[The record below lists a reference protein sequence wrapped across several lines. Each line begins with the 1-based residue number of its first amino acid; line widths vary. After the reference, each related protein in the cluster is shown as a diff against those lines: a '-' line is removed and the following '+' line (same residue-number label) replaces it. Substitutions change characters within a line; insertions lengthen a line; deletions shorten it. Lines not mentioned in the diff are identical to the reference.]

1 MSLRRQLLATFALQ
15 GAGAA
20 AVLLATLWLGARL
33 GPQAQG
39 AFSHLK
45 AQIEFLAAFAMLGL
59 PQALFYFL
67 HAGRLDAARARRWAW
82 ATALLALP
90 IAAACGMLWLQ
101 HPPPQWLALALAVGT
116 CVLHGQLRTQLL
128 AGPPSAWFN
137 LATALPQMLLLAGVL
152 LLVAAGLAGPQGWLL
167 LFAVAYGVAAAVAW
181 QRLRRHPP
189 PTSAADP
196 AAAGDLLH
204 YGTAAWLT
212 AVLSTAALLGMQR
225 LVEQWAGS
233 AALGRFTMAATV
245 VQGLLAPVGYAAP
258 LLLRRWMDRPGGAAA
273 RRAAAWLFGLLLA
286 LALLVGAV
294 AGVWPDLGLG
304 PAYDGAT
311 RVLALLLAGGAA
323 EAASRLLAVQASA
336 AGLPWVA
343 VRAEAARAAVLLL
356 AALWAW
362 AAGPPWPSLAGLAI
376 TWSLAAAAAALV
388 FIGHARQAPDVGEG
402 RHAAPPAGLRI
413 VLLGPANSIHLQRW
427 ARAIVQRGHALCI
440 VSQQRCDTALLP
452 AEARVEWLPVAGPLG
467 YFANVLFVRRVLRRW
482 GAQLLHAHYASGY
495 GTSAMLSGFQPTLLS
510 VWGSDVYEFPR
521 RGAWQAALLRR
532 NLRRATALAATSH
545 AMADEVRRLT
555 PERSQIAITPFGV
568 DLAHFAPAT
577 ARRSGAPLTLGI
589 VKTLAPTYGIDLL
602 LRAFQGLQADPQ
614 VRAAQPALSLLIVG
628 DGAQRA
634 ELEGLARQLGIAA
647 QCRFVG
653 AVPHDQV
660 PAWLR
665 RLDVFVAPS
674 RAESFG
680 VAVIEAGACG
690 LPVVVSD
697 AGGLPEVVR
706 DGQTGLVVP
715 SEDVPALQ
723 AALKQLVL
731 DEGLR
736 LRLGRAAREHVAR
749 EYAWEVCV
757 DRMMACYQATL
768 KATPKVT

>member
-1 MSLRRQLLATFALQ
+1 MALDGPTRWRR
-15 GAGAA
+15 GAPC
-20 AVLLATLWLGARL
+20 R
-33 GPQAQG
+33 
-39 AFSHLK
+39 
-45 AQIEFLAAFAMLGL
+45 
-59 PQALFYFL
+59 
-67 HAGRLDAARARRWAW
+67 
-82 ATALLALP
+82 
-90 IAAACGMLWLQ
+90 
-101 HPPPQWLALALAVGT
+101 
-116 CVLHGQLRTQLL
+116 
-128 AGPPSAWFN
+128 
-137 LATALPQMLLLAGVL
+137 GV
-152 LLVAAGLAGPQGWLL
+152 
-167 LFAVAYGVAAAVAW
+167 
-181 QRLRRHPP
+181 
-189 PTSAADP
+189 
-196 AAAGDLLH
+196 
-204 YGTAAWLT
+204 
-212 AVLSTAALLGMQR
+212 
-225 LVEQWAGS
+225 
-233 AALGRFTMAATV
+233 
-245 VQGLLAPVGYAAP
+245 
-258 LLLRRWMDRPGGAAA
+258 
-273 RRAAAWLFGLLLA
+273 FGLLLA

-402 RHAAPPAGLRI
+402 RHAAPLAGLRI
-413 VLLGPANSIHLQRW
+413 VLLGRPIPSTCSAG
-427 ARAIVQRGHALCI
+427 RGRSCSVAMHWPSCRSNAATRPCW
-440 VSQQRCDTALLP
+440 P

-467 YFANVLFVRRVLRRW
+467 YFANMLFVRRVLCRW
-482 GAQLLHAHYASGY
+482 GAQLPHAHYASGY

-715 SEDVPALQ
+715 SEDVPALPT
-723 AALKQLVL
+723 ATSSWCWTKNAPAPW
-731 DEGLR
+731 
-736 LRLGRAAREHVAR
+736 RAAACVAQPGR
-749 EYAWEVCV
+749 SAST
-757 DRMMACYQATL
+757 A
-768 KATPKVT
+768 